1 MEVSFLWFW
10 KLQESQMFI
19 EYAATAK
26 DLKLNKEI
34 YSNVQY
40 SVIGALI

>member
-1 MEVSFLWFW
+1 MEVSFLWFR
-10 KLQESQMFI
+10 KLQESQMFT

-40 SVIGALI
+40 SVIGAFI